1 MNLADKMRSVPDF
14 PKKGIIFKD
23 ITTLLNDGPA
33 LAESIRLLKERFAGL
48 EVDMVVGIESR
59 GFIFGG
65 ILAHDW
71 GIGFVPVRKPGKLPY
86 KTIRES
92 YALEYG
98 SDSLEM
104 HVDALKPGQKVLIID
119 DLLATGGTVAATAR
133 LVESA
138 GAQVVGAGFLIEL
151 DFLHGR
157 DKLSGYRIESL
168 IHVLDEK

>member
-1 MNLADKMRSVPDF
+1 MNLADKIRSVPDF

-33 LAESIRLLKERFAGL
+33 LAEAIGQLKARFAD
-48 EVDMVVGIESR
+48 VKADVVVGIESR

-65 ILAHDW
+65 ILAYEW

-86 KTIRES
+86 KTMRES

-98 SDSLEM
+98 TDSLEM

-119 DLLATGGTVAATAR
+119 DLLATGGTVSATAR
-133 LVESA
+133 LIEAA
-138 GAQVVGAGFLIEL
+138 GASVVGAGFLIEL

-157 DKLSGYRIESL
+157 DKLAKYHIESL
-168 IHVLDEK
+168 VHVLEE